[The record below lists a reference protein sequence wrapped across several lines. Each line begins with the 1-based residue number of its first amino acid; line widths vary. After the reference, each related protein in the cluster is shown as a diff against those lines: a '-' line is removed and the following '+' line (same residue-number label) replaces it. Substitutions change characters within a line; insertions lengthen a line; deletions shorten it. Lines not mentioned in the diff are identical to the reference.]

1 MADAARALLP
11 RTHLATVA
19 ATSKAGSKLGPPG
32 SQPLMIVGPGRYDPQ
47 PMQRDMMPTQFELY
61 PERRMELD
69 TRTHE
74 AAAYY
79 AAAGAK
85 TEAQWIAGRAE
96 YVAYMSNKPK
106 QFVTSALEGS
116 RWPAPPHLHPY
127 RNSPHPFKQVDIDTL
142 RRSGGAGS
150 AIYPTAPAATRPQW
164 PGINPTVTAAERKV
178 NQINPLGA
186 TYATTNVGP
195 HLMTTVAER
204 RPFTSPGALLASSP
218 SSVSFKRS
226 LPDGIDALKRNLAV
240 GTDALNRGTRL
251 LAAVHASARSGE
263 PMPIVPVVPHERRM
277 GSAQRGLSIAALK
290 ALRRFYASHGGGT
303 RTVAEMI
310 SPGSG
315 SEGVCSLSQSTG
327 LSLVETLALAAAA
340 PTGGTGSTGSL
351 GRLTGSSVKDGCLS
365 LSAGY
370 SGVAFEV
377 KRCSGAAGLLGPA
390 TTFVRCPNPEST
402 SLLALLDAI
411 VETSEHLD
419 RDFED
424 REDEAMLMGTA
435 VAAAPGSRYVWLEAF
450 AVSQPLVYGLFS
462 PQLCDPGSDE
472 RAAREEHP
480 TQLLVEEALEEAVEL
495 FVFTA
500 EGKPCRTSPLRPE
513 LTGAQRYLMMMREP
527 SKITPRE
534 RAY

>member
-61 PERRMELD
+61 PQRRMELD

-127 RNSPHPFKQVDIDTL
+127 RNTPHPFKQVDIDTL

-164 PGINPTVTAAERKV
+164 PGINPIVTAAERKV

-226 LPDGIDALKRNLAV
+226 LPDGIETLRSNLAV

-277 GSAQRGLSIAALK
+277 GSAQRGLSIAAIK
-290 ALRRFYASHGGGT
+290 AIRRFYASHGGGI
-303 RTVAEMI
+303 RTVAEMT

-315 SEGVCSLSQSTG
+315 SEGVCSLNQSTG

-351 GRLTGSSVKDGCLS
+351 GRFGNSVKGGCLS

-411 VETSEHLD
+411 IETSELLD
-419 RDFED
+419 RDFEA
-424 REDEAMLMGTA
+424 REDDAMLMGAA

-450 AVSQPLVYGLFS
+450 AVSQPLVHGLFS
-462 PQLCDPGSDE
+462 PQLCDPGSVE

-480 TQLLVEEALEEAVEL
+480 IQLLVEEALEEVVEL

-500 EGKPCRTSPLRPE
+500 EGKPCRASPLRPE

-527 SKITPRE
+527 TKITPRE